1 LNRSTAASCCRFEG
15 SNPTN
20 SAHFGS
26 KFSLAR
32 LKSNSYDISTGPQSS
47 AINSEVTQSMNRWAQ
62 LSDNELSVLE
72 GVFWLHGPSREALS
86 TRLNFSKTRANAVV
100 AGLIEQGWLDQ
111 VGPLA
116 SSGGRRA
123 ETLKL
128 HRGLGVL
135 LCADLGATSVEVAV
149 LAPDLQVL
157 AHHAEAIDVRVG
169 PGVVLS
175 CIRTRMREL
184 LVGIGIKP
192 QQVMGI
198 GIGVPGPV
206 NFASGQLVEPPL
218 MPYWDSYS
226 IRDDLR
232 ACYDAPVWVD
242 NDVNLMALG
251 ELWRLK
257 RELPNFLVI
266 KVGTGIGC
274 GIVCHGEVYRGA
286 NGSAGDVG
294 HICVDPGGPRCRCGN
309 LGCVEAMAAGP
320 AIARL
325 ASEAAQT
332 GHSPMLAERL
342 EDQGKLTP
350 EDVGQAS
357 RAGDEAAN
365 AIVQA
370 SGTLIGQMLASVVNF
385 FNPSH
390 VFVGG
395 GVTRIGPL
403 FLAALRQ
410 SVYQR
415 SLALSTRHLEI
426 LYSPLGNQ
434 SGLIGA
440 GVLAMQETLRGR
452 GRVTA

>member
-1 LNRSTAASCCRFEG
+1 MS
-15 SNPTN
+15 
-20 SAHFGS
+20 
-26 KFSLAR
+26 
-32 LKSNSYDISTGPQSS
+32 
-47 AINSEVTQSMNRWAQ
+47 RWAQ
-62 LSDNELSVLE
+62 LSANELSVLE
-72 GVFWLHGPSREALS
+72 GVFWSHGPSREVLS
-86 TRLNFSKTRANAVV
+86 SHLDFSKTRANAVV

-111 VGPLA
+111 VGQLA

-123 ETLKL
+123 ETLQL

-135 LCADLGATSVEVAV
+135 LCAALGATSVEVAV

-157 AHHAEAIDVRVG
+157 ARHGEPIDVRVG
-169 PGVVLS
+169 PGIVLS
-175 CIRTRMREL
+175 RMRTLLREL
-184 LVGIGIKP
+184 LARGGFKPRQVIGIG
-192 QQVMGI
+192 V
-198 GIGVPGPV
+198 GVPGPV
-206 NFASGQLVEPPL
+206 DFASGQLVEPPL
-218 MPYWDSYS
+218 MPHWDSYS

-232 ACYDAPVWVD
+232 ADYDAPVWVD

-266 KVGTGIGC
+266 KIGTGIGC
-274 GIVCHGEVYRGA
+274 GVVCHGEVYRGA

-294 HICVDPGGPRCRCGN
+294 HICVDPGGPRCHCGN
-309 LGCVEAMAAGP
+309 LGCVETMAAGP
-320 AIARL
+320 AIARQ
-325 ASEAAQT
+325 ATEAARS
-332 GHSPMLAERL
+332 GASPMLAERL
-342 EDQGKLTP
+342 AAQGQLTP
-350 EDVGQAS
+350 EDVGHAG
-357 RAGDEAAN
+357 RAGDAAAN
-365 AIVQA
+365 AIVQGA
-370 SGTLIGQMLASVVNF
+370 GTLIGQMLASVVNF

-426 LYSPLGNQ
+426 LYTPLGEQ

-440 GVLAMQETLRGR
+440 GVLALQETLRAR
-452 GRVTA
+452 GKVPA